1 MPVQVS
7 CISSRPIGPR
17 PLLSVPTN
25 LAECPTFAGHSWG
38 AFLGYLQ
45 FSVWVVPL
53 VPEVVEPDPLEAP
66 VEPEPLFTSEHPL
79 LPE

>member
-7 CISSRPIGPR
+7 CISFSSDWSSAPF
-17 PLLSVPTN
+17 
-25 LAECPTFAGHSWG
+25 ECADELGRMPHLRGHSWG